1 MGFIFENIRIL
12 DFIDILL
19 VAFLLYQVY
28 LLIRGT
34 VALNIFY
41 GVFILY
47 LIGLLVRALNMQLL
61 GSILGQF
68 IGLGLIA
75 LLIVFQQEVR
85 RFLLILGT
93 RYFRNTQWLT
103 FNNFFRFKS
112 HGEPFWDFNL
122 ILDTCYALGAQKTGA
137 LIVLAQ
143 KSELRAF
150 AETGQLI
157 DGVLSKDL
165 ILSIFQRTTPLHDGA
180 VILVKNKIK
189 AAGCVLPITEN
200 QKLRGSL
207 GMRHRAAVGM
217 SEDSDSIVLVVS
229 EESGFVSL
237 AINGE
242 LIENHRKE
250 YLMKKMKAVFKET
263 EA

>member
-1 MGFIFENIRIL
+1 MGFIFESFRIL
-12 DFIDILL
+12 DLLDIIL

-41 GVFILY
+41 GLFIIY
-47 LIGLLVRALNMQLL
+47 LVWLLVRVLNMQLL

-93 RYFRNTQWLT
+93 RYFRNSKWSLD
-103 FNNFFRFKS
+103 NLFRFKT
-112 HGEPFWDFNL
+112 HDNEVWNLRL
-122 ILDTCYALGAQKTGA
+122 ILDTCFTLGESKTGA
-137 LIVLAQ
+137 LIVLAKQ
-143 KSELRAF
+143 SELRAF

-157 DGVLSKDL
+157 EGELSRDL
-165 ILSIFQRTTPLHDGA
+165 LISIFQKGTPLHDGA

-189 AAGCVLPITEN
+189 AAGCVLPITDN
-200 QKLRGSL
+200 QQLRGSL

-217 SEDSDSIVLVVS
+217 SENSDSVVLVVS
-229 EESGFVSL
+229 EETGSVSL
-237 AINGE
+237 ADQGQ
-242 LIENHRKE
+242 LIDNHSKE
-250 YLMKKMKAVFKET
+250 YLLKKLKVILKEDK
-263 EA
+263 